1 MKVDFPAAITA
12 THDAP
17 ACRFRLCQCNA
28 QHPQLPCSPGLQPPS
43 GAGPQRHAAL
53 TFPGVRRQG
62 FVYEVA
68 SDRLAAQFRAL
79 FADLASKI
87 AEGGQALGL
96 PAMTAGRAD
105 KADRQMDFDH
115 PETLDFRDIEVLLLT

>member
-1 MKVDFPAAITA
+1 M
-12 THDAP
+12 
-17 ACRFRLCQCNA
+17 
-28 QHPQLPCSPGLQPPS
+28 
-43 GAGPQRHAAL
+43 
-53 TFPGVRRQG
+53 
-62 FVYEVA
+62 YEVA